1 MEVMKMTRLWKII
14 AVVATSAYL
23 LQYPG
28 CFTNTGNGFNFLTNI
43 PGGQSLAQILQQY
56 GLTT

>member
-1 MEVMKMTRLWKII
+1 MTRLWKII